1 MAKQKQGLSQR
12 MKMNLSPSQLQV
24 MRMIEIPVMCLHEEI
39 EQKILENP
47 ALEKEDDNFN
57 EPEEVAVSFSE
68 DPDYEEDNDFSI
80 ETFPENESVNDFAE
94 EFFSQ
99 EVMEDSAIEIGANY
113 PSSQMYNPDRFYEP
127 VAVVE
132 DSLLD
137 SLTLQL
143 SEMHL
148 TPKEAQIAAYIIGNI
163 DQTGY
168 LRMDNQTIANDLL
181 VTYNI
186 KASGVEIENIITTII
201 HELDPPGI
209 GARDPRE
216 YFLIQLNHKEN
227 NDIVRLAKIILE
239 NFFEE
244 YSKKHYDKI
253 IKKLNINKKEFQQV
267 HLEIQNLTPRP
278 AIAETSMEEASV
290 AITPDFTVVNENGNL
305 QLFLNNDYLPKLRI
319 NPLFYNQYNY
329 FKENK
334 SSAKL
339 SEDEKF
345 IKDNVENALD
355 FIDILHKRE
364 LTLYKTVSA
373 MVQLQKSYFLSGN
386 EENLKPMILQDVAD
400 IIQMDVSTVSRVSNG
415 KYVQTDFGTIPLK
428 KLFSEALGD
437 KKVSSREV
445 KKILKDIIDAENKNK
460 PLKDEELAD
469 ILKKKGYQIAR
480 RTVVKYR
487 EELEIP
493 VARLRKDF

>member
-1 MAKQKQGLSQR
+1 
-12 MKMNLSPSQLQV
+12 
-24 MRMIEIPVMCLHEEI
+24 
-39 EQKILENP
+39 
-47 ALEKEDDNFN
+47 
-57 EPEEVAVSFSE
+57 
-68 DPDYEEDNDFSI
+68 
-80 ETFPENESVNDFAE
+80 
-94 EFFSQ
+94 
-99 EVMEDSAIEIGANY
+99 
-113 PSSQMYNPDRFYEP
+113 MYNPDRFYEP

-137 SLTLQL
+137 SLKLQL

-148 TPKEAQIAAYIIGNI
+148 TPKEAEIATYIIGNI

-168 LRMDNQTIANDLL
+168 LRMENQTITNDLL

-186 KASGVEIENIITTII
+186 KASGDEIEKIITTII

-209 GARDPRE
+209 GARNPRE

-227 NDIVRLAKIILE
+227 NDIVQLAKIILE

-253 IKKLNINKKEFQQV
+253 IKKLNITKKQFQQA

-278 AIAETSMEEASV
+278 AIAETSMEEAAV

-319 NPLFYNQYNY
+319 NPDDYNQYNY

-339 SEDEKF
+339 SEYEKF

-364 LTLYKTVSA
+364 LTLYKTMSVII
-373 MVQLQKSYFLSGN
+373 QLQKSYFLTGN

-400 IIQMDVSTVSRVSNG
+400 VLKVDVSTVSRVSNR

-428 KLFSEALGD
+428 KLFSEAVGD
-437 KKVSSREV
+437 EKVSSSREV
-445 KKILKDIIDAENKNK
+445 KKILKDIIDAEDKNK
-460 PLKDEELAD
+460 PLKDEELSE

-487 EELEIP
+487 EELQIP